1 MDEKGLGCVATKDIK
16 EGELVLRER
25 PLLLRPTVDD
35 GEAWTMESF
44 GQLMKCFLEMPDEDK
59 EAYMQLHN
67 KYAEDH
73 TKWSQGMIESLPAV
87 IELDWIGCCVI

>member
-16 EGELVLRER
+16 KGELVLRER

-44 GQLMKCFLEMPDEDK
+44 GQLMKCFL
-59 EAYMQLHN
+59 
-67 KYAEDH
+67 
-73 TKWSQGMIESLPAV
+73 
-87 IELDWIGCCVI
+87 